1 MIISILLSMFRCL
14 IRTYFCFALCFEGV
28 SVWTSRL
35 RVVVVPSSTGIIVS
49 RPSATHNDQMSQK
62 YHGAV
67 MHNAQKSYAN
77 LGIAV
82 WSLYE
87 SSYIPSPNICNEITL
102 LLLLLP
108 ARLVHSPPAVR
119 LARSLWISHP
129 ADVDKQCLSL
139 LPSSFFSQQYPSPLL
154 FALLFSFFL
163 PLYWKSGAMWKSC
176 KKRLGGVGRQ
186 KGKGYITRG

>member
-1 MIISILLSMFRCL
+1 MIISILLSMFLCL
-14 IRTYFCFALCFEGV
+14 IRTYFCFALCLEGV

-35 RVVVVPSSTGIIVS
+35 RVVVVPSSTDIILS
-49 RPSATHNDQMSQK
+49 RPSATHNGQMSQK

-87 SSYIPSPNICNEITL
+87 SSYIPSPNICNEIAL

-139 LPSSFFSQQYPSPLL
+139 LPSSFFSWQYPSPLL
-154 FALLFSFFL
+154 LEHPLLSFL
-163 PLYWKSGAMWKSC
+163 DSGGGGKTLQ
-176 KKRLGGVGRQ
+176 KKIRWGWPPEGQGVYYTGLNRW
-186 KGKGYITRG
+186 